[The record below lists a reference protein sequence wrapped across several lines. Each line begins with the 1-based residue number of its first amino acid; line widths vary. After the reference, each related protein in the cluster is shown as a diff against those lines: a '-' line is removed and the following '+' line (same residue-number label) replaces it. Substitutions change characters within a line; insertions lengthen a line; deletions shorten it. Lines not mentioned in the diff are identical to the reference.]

1 MSLVTLPL
9 SSPPAQSTT
18 PPLHTSTPSSGSNY
32 HHGNKGE
39 NYTGGV
45 QVPINSHSSPV
56 PAQSHHHLHISQS
69 GGQSWWPPN
78 VDFIPD
84 SKVMVVTLM
93 MDVLPDQ
100 NHHIHL
106 CEERGVVRRH
116 QGAPPPATTPPLL
129 HLSIWVSVQRFT
141 EIVEIFGS
149 GDSGQ
154 SVEMLT
160 TGSCKLSTYQM
171 DAIALI
177 WDW

>member
-106 CEERGVVRRH
+106 CEESGVVRRH
-116 QGAPPPATTPPLL
+116 QGAPPP
-129 HLSIWVSVQRFT
+129 HHYYIYQFGSVFRDSLRLWKYLDQ
-141 EIVEIFGS
+141 EIVAG
-149 GDSGQ
+149 
-154 SVEMLT
+154 VEMLT